1 SVSGPDPHPTSAW
14 PRGPDPVLDATVPLW
29 TSAFVQYAQDEL
41 AYETDERFE
50 LLNRKV
56 SGKWDYGTSPT
67 RQGYAGVLDDIQ
79 EARAANP
86 ALEVMIATGYTD
98 LITPYM
104 APTYLVKQ
112 LPLLEGASPITVED
126 YAGGHML
133 YLRPDSRRAL
143 KADVETMY
151 RRALKSGPTQG

>member
-1 SVSGPDPHPTSAW
+1 
-14 PRGPDPVLDATVPLW
+14 
-29 TSAFVQYAQDEL
+29 VQYAREEL
-41 AYETDERFE
+41 GFKTDEPFE
-50 LLNRKV
+50 LLNRQV

-79 EARAANP
+79 EARAANR

-112 LPLLEGASPITVED
+112 LPPLNGASPITIQD

-143 KADVETMY
+143 KQDVETMY
-151 RRALKSGPTQG
+151 RRALSSAPSQG